1 MKHLMKKEP
10 HLRNWL
16 KGKHSNQSMKGSK
29 KAKRITNK
37 SFRMYL
43 KKANADTNMYRKNV
57 DYEY

>member
-1 MKHLMKKEP
+1 
-10 HLRNWL
+10 
-16 KGKHSNQSMKGSK
+16 MKGSK

>member
-1 MKHLMKKEP
+1 MKKEP
-10 HLRNWL
+10 SLRNWL

-29 KAKRITNK
+29 KAKRIANK

-43 KKANADTNMYRKNV
+43 KKPNADTNMYKKNF

>member
-1 MKHLMKKEP
+1 MKNLMKKEP
-10 HLRNWL
+10 SLRNWL

-29 KAKRITNK
+29 KAKRIANK

-43 KKANADTNMYRKNV
+43 KKANADTNMYKKNF

>member
-1 MKHLMKKEP
+1 MKKEP